1 MCIHMASYYLRPNL
15 LLSKLSLEFS
25 SELTKYH
32 PLLERDELDC
42 RLWREPQE
50 LVERGE
56 NGDSRSW
63 KTMGRVDLLIQ
74 NWFYKKSKGR
84 QCKGRRPRNFDFFS

>member
-1 MCIHMASYYLRPNL
+1 M
-15 LLSKLSLEFS
+15 
-25 SELTKYH
+25 ELTKYH
-32 PLLERDELDC
+32 PLLERDELYC

-63 KTMGRVDLLIQ
+63 KTIGAWPVSGRSIVEFLSILEMSLVA
-74 NWFYKKSKGR
+74 W
-84 QCKGRRPRNFDFFS
+84 